1 MTVATHLAV
10 FYATNSKILRRKVVP
25 DGDMA
30 VAQLR
35 AEPGESVLLLPLTR
49 PYDDA
54 ACRAAIAEATGC
66 KPPSGRCCVVD
77 KSGKVVAVC
86 NADPVLDL
94 HPQGQLVANKNAM
107 PGDSYIGGKFS
118 PHSSDDH
125 LDPHFRIIE
134 TPARHR
140 SYGAP

>member
-1 MTVATHLAV
+1 MTIATYLVV
-10 FYATNSKILRRKVVP
+10 FYATKSKILRRKVP
-25 DGDMA
+25 GDDMA

-35 AEPGESVLLLPLTR
+35 AESGESVLLLPLSR

-86 NADPVLDL
+86 NADPELDL
-94 HPQGQLVANKNAM
+94 HPQGQLVANEIAV
-107 PGDSYIGGKFS
+107 PGDRYISSAFS
-118 PHSSDDH
+118 RP
-125 LDPHFRIIE
+125 FE
-134 TPARHR
+134 
-140 SYGAP
+140 

>member
-10 FYATNSKILRRKVVP
+10 FYATKSKILRRKVIP
-25 DGDMA
+25 DDDMA

-35 AEPGESVLLLPLTR
+35 AEPGESVLLLPLIG

-77 KSGKVVAVC
+77 QSGNVVAVC
-86 NADPVLDL
+86 NADPALDL
-94 HPQGQLVANKNAM
+94 HPQGQLVANENAV
-107 PGDSYIGGKFS
+107 PGDRYISGAFS
-118 PHSSDDH
+118 RPSE
-125 LDPHFRIIE
+125 R
-134 TPARHR
+134 
-140 SYGAP
+140 